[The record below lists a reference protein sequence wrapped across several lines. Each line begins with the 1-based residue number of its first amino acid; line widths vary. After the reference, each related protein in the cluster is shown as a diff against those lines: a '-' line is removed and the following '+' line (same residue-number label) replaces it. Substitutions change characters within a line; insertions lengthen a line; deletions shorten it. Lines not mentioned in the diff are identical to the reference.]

1 MEGEA
6 FPVPA
11 ENETPVQLLSLGHV
25 LKGIL
30 YIDLSTT
37 LDCEIFTARAL
48 AIYLVHV

>member
-6 FPVPA
+6 FPVPT
-11 ENETPVQLLSLGHV
+11 ENEIPVQLLSLGHV

-37 LDCEIFTARAL
+37 IVRKIFTARAL
-48 AIYLVHV
+48 AIKFI